1 MILSERG
8 TGILLVLAAAF
19 FWSFSGVCVKSM
31 PGVSPLLITG
41 YRSVFTFMVMFG
53 YFVFASGGLDS
64 AGQTA
69 RRAMSYRRAWGSALC
84 YALMLVLFI
93 SATRYTT
100 AANAIL
106 LQYAAPMYV
115 AFLSVPLLGEPVRPK
130 EWLALLGC
138 LLGVLL
144 FFGEQLSTEGQLG
157 NVLGALSGVACAF
170 NAVFM
175 RSLSKVAGK
184 GAFVAA
190 AGKDVS
196 LAFPAVIMGNLLTVM
211 ICLPWMLEV
220 SGLTSF
226 HWGILLFLGFIQLG
240 LPYTLFT
247 IGIAKLDAVEVTIL
261 AMAEAVLN
269 PLWVAMVNG
278 EIPSTIAFFGG
289 SLIFFSIGIYGRL
302 KQYPQLSE
310 PALN

>member
-1 MILSERG
+1 MIVSERG

-53 YFVFASGGLDS
+53 YFAYASGSLNS
-64 AGQTA
+64 ARQTA
-69 RRAMSYRRAWGSALC
+69 RHAMGYRRTWGSALC
-84 YALMLVLFI
+84 YSLMLVLFI

-115 AFLSVPLLGEPVRPK
+115 ALLSVPLLGEPVRPK
-130 EWLALLGC
+130 EWLALLGS

-144 FFGEQLSTEGQLG
+144 FFGEQLSTEGLFG

-190 AGKDVS
+190 SGKDVS
-196 LAFPAVIMGNLLTVM
+196 LAFPAVILGNILTIL
-211 ICLPWMLEV
+211 ICLPWMIEV
-220 SGLTSF
+220 SELTSF
-226 HWGILLFLGFIQLG
+226 HWGILLFMGFIQLG

-247 IGIAKLDAVEVTIL
+247 IGISRLDAVEGTIL

-269 PLWVAMVNG
+269 PVWVAMFNG
-278 EIPSTIAFFGG
+278 EIPSTMAIFGG
-289 SLIFFSIGIYGRL
+289 TLILISIGTYGRL
-302 KQYPQLSE
+302 KQYPHPVE